1 MSQER
6 AAIKKYD
13 CPYCGDFDILV
24 SPNVHAGNILGKCLE
39 LLPGVTMASY
49 VAGARI
55 PIVLTSRAAPAE
67 ERLRCIA
74 LAALW
79 RPAKRDRPWGQ
90 K

>member
-1 MSQER
+1 M
-6 AAIKKYD
+6 Y
-13 CPYCGDFDILV
+13 
-24 SPNVHAGNILGKCLE
+24 AGNILGKCLE

-74 LAALW
+74 LAGIVAS
-79 RPAKRDRPWGQ
+79 RQEG
-90 K
+90 